1 MNFND
6 AGQFVAENRRSGVEG
21 IVTAT
26 LGGWGGGSN
35 SVKKKKNVSWD
46 FFVLWFVA
54 EFLLI
59 LLIIAKLRTLK
70 NDIVIGLVIYGF
82 DWLILHYQQLMFLVE
97 LLKEI
102 VTTNL
107 TVILGILF
115 SKKKFETKYNIKLLP
130 TNLYLLF
137 FFFFHQANSLIL

>member
-6 AGQFVAENRRSGVEG
+6 AVQFVAENRRSGVEG

-26 LGGWGGGSN
+26 LGGWWGGSN
-35 SVKKKKNVSWD
+35 SVKKKNVSWD

-70 NDIVIGLVIYGF
+70 NDIVIGLVIYGV

-130 TNLYLLF
+130 TNLYLLS
-137 FFFFHQANSLIL
+137 FFHQANSLIL